1 MKKLLFLT
9 LIVTCFASFTYAQ
22 DALPEIELANID
34 GEKVSMES
42 FAENGKISVF
52 TFWATWCAPCKKELS
67 NIDEIYEDWQEDYNT
82 EVIAVSIDNQR
93 SVPKVKSYVNGQA
106 WDYEVLLDTNQ
117 DLMRGLNFQNV
128 PFTVVVD
135 QKGNISYRH
144 SGYVDGDEFE
154 LEEHLEELIE
164 EAEAEEKEMKKDS
177 ESEEE

>member
-1 MKKLLFLT
+1 MFIALLIAGFST
-9 LIVTCFASFTYAQ
+9 AMFAQ

-42 FAENGKISVF
+42 YAENGKITVF

-82 EVIAVSIDNQR
+82 EVVAVSIDNQR

-106 WDYEVLLDTNQ
+106 WDYDVLLDTNQ

-154 LEEHLEELIE
+154 LEEHLEELVEAAE
-164 EAEAEEKEMKKDS
+164 EEETDEKEAEE
-177 ESEEE
+177 